1 MSPTTLKLLPKSP
14 TDRRR
19 SSSSGGSPLRPV
31 MGLSPMVG
39 SDEDLEVFDEEEDLP
54 GPMPINPE
62 TRDEMEREF
71 NAVDEVEWAYKL

>member
-1 MSPTTLKLLPKSP
+1 
-14 TDRRR
+14 
-19 SSSSGGSPLRPV
+19 